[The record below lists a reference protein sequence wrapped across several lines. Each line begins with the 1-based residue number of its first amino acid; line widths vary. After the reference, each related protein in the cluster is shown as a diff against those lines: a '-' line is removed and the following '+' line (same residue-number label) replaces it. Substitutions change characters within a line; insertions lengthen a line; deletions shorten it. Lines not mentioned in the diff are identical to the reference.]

1 MLIPKEDNLEY
12 LYAVKDNKIA
22 KGMGIGNE
30 LDNWYLHKR
39 ANYVVVVGMDNVGK
53 TNFMMW
59 YFLCLSVKHNLKWCI
74 WSGEN
79 SAGQL
84 TRDLIQMYSQSKII
98 DLTKTQIQDYN
109 NKISKWF
116 TFVSNKKMYDH
127 KELLK
132 IFKDSKCDA
141 FAIDPFTALNHDRKT
156 NQWERNYLI
165 CNDIRKFC
173 NTTGKTVY
181 VMTHPM
187 TEAARRVYPSNH
199 QYAGNIQPCRKSDVE
214 GGQVFANRCD
224 SFISVHRF
232 ISSSEL
238 FMMTQIRIEKI
249 KDKETG
255 GKPTLED
262 PLCFDYNFGMGFTIG
277 GVNPLKKPVNEFDTT
292 IKETFE

>member
-1 MLIPKEDNLEY
+1 MLITKEDNLKY

-22 KGMGIGNE
+22 KGLSIGNN
-30 LDNWYLHKR
+30 LDKHYVHKR

-59 YFLCLSVKHNLKWCI
+59 YFLCLSVKHNLKSCI

-84 TRDLIQMYSQSKII
+84 TRDLIQMYAQSKIA
-98 DLTKTQIQDYN
+98 DLTKLQIEEYN
-109 NKISKWF
+109 NEISKWF
-116 TFVSNKKMYDH
+116 TFVSNKKMYNH
-127 KELLK
+127 KDLLK
-132 IFKDSKCDA
+132 IFKESNCDGC
-141 FAIDPFTALNHDRKT
+141 AIDPYTGLNHDRRT

-165 CNDIRKFC
+165 CNDIREFC

-187 TEAARRVYPSNH
+187 TEAARRVYPPNH

-232 ISSSEL
+232 INSSEL

-249 KDKETG
+249 KDKESG
-255 GKPTLED
+255 GTPTLED
-262 PLCFDYNFGMGFTIG
+262 PLCFDYNFGLGFTIG
-277 GVNPLKKPVNEFDTT
+277 GINVLKNK
-292 IKETFE
+292 